1 MGTSYEAS
9 LIPNTTCN
17 AKNAAA
23 SCLLALAD
31 PNDLAS
37 LRRLLLN
44 HRKILSE
51 RFVLVDF
58 PKVLLPGFSWCLE
71 RLKSI
76 SRPEYVMPFS
86 ELIAPHKYGHQ
97 TVNKCPQYSS
107 TDDYAYDLDPIRKN
121 TTDSPAKKFTL
132 DPSRCFQNGQILPSV
147 LESIRHETTLDEGQA
162 QALCDSLCRELAF
175 TQGPPGTGKTFL
187 GVALVK
193 TLLASREEANSR
205 PIVVVCMTNH
215 ALDSFLDGLR
225 SAGLTRFARLGR
237 GSKEQWTTAH
247 SIVALSRRARRPAGQ
262 TKQWVFARSQVDGI
276 LRPLGRSPSELISLG
291 LLICW
296 VRTMG

>member
-1 MGTSYEAS
+1 MGTNYEAS
-9 LIPNTTCN
+9 LTPITTTN
-17 AKNAAA
+17 AKISAA

-76 SRPEYVMPFS
+76 SRPEYDMPFS
-86 ELIAPHKYGHQ
+86 ELIAPDKYG
-97 TVNKCPQYSS
+97 TPMVNRCPQYSS
-107 TDDYAYDLDPIRKN
+107 TEDNVYDLAPIRKQ
-121 TTDSPAKKFTL
+121 TIDTLAKKLTL
-132 DPSRCFQNGQILPSV
+132 DTSKCFQNEEVLPSV
-147 LESIRHETTLDEGQA
+147 LKSIQHETTLDEGQA

-193 TLLASREEANSR
+193 TLLASREESNSR
-205 PIVVVCMTNH
+205 PILVVCMTNH

-247 SIVALSRRARRPAGQ
+247 SILALSRRTKQPAVNKKQWAFAKGQ
-262 TKQWVFARSQVDGI
+262 TEGI
-276 LRPLGRSPSELISLG
+276 LRSLRQRPLN
-291 LLICW
+291 
-296 VRTMG
+296 